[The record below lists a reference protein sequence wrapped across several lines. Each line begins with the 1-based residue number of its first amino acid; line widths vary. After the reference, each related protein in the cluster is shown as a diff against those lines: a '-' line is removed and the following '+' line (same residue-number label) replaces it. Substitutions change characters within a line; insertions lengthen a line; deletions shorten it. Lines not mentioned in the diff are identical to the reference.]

1 MFLKRGE
8 PYALVVGMAGVKMG
22 DRFLQ
27 IGCADGERLAA
38 IAQKVGL
45 SGRAVAVAPDE
56 PSAARARKGAA
67 NAGVLV
73 DVEVAPPTR
82 MPVGHAAFD
91 LVIVDDT
98 AGLMGRMRPEDR
110 VTTVRELLRV
120 ARPGGRVMVVGAAP
134 RGGLGA
140 LLSRG
145 QSAPLFA
152 ASGDA
157 IRSLQAD
164 GFRSVR
170 TLAEREGLVFVEG
183 IRPRDLWPAALTLN
197 VCSRRKESL

>member
-1 MFLKRGE
+1 
-8 PYALVVGMAGVKMG
+8 
-22 DRFLQ
+22 
-27 IGCADGERLAA
+27 
-38 IAQKVGL
+38 
-45 SGRAVAVAPDE
+45 
-56 PSAARARKGAA
+56 
-67 NAGVLV
+67 
-73 DVEVAPPTR
+73 
-82 MPVGHAAFD
+82 
-91 LVIVDDT
+91 
-98 AGLMGRMRPEDR
+98 
-110 VTTVRELLRV
+110 
-120 ARPGGRVMVVGAAP
+120 MVVGAAP

-183 IRPRDLWPAALTLN
+183 IKPRD
-197 VCSRRKESL
+197 

>member
-27 IGCADGERLAA
+27 IGCADGGRLAA

-45 SGRAVAVAPDE
+45 SGRALAVAPDE

-82 MPVGHAAFD
+82 LPVEDAAFD

-98 AGLMGRMRPEDR
+98 AGLVGKRWP
-110 VTTVRELLRV
+110 VSYLSTGPGVLSGPL
-120 ARPGGRVMVVGAAP
+120 PGGRVMVVQAGP
-134 RGGLGA
+134 RGGL
-140 LLSRG
+140 RG
-145 QSAPLFA
+145 SLFSSHSSPLF
-152 ASGDA
+152 
-157 IRSLQAD
+157 
-164 GFRSVR
+164 
-170 TLAEREGLVFVEG
+170 
-183 IRPRDLWPAALTLN
+183 PPP
-197 VCSRRKESL
+197 C